1 MLGQHCRLVQ
11 IVHCSLKCHALLPFE
26 LLLLQLQPCF
36 YKEPPQQPVGCK
48 GARMEAFCSPLSTQL
63 YVRIAQVGEASR
75 LQAACSR
82 CGTSTAPS
90 VLEAPTRIG
99 HRRARA
105 ADTSLQTNHARASPR
120 GAPLTTVSWLWHGA
134 RAADTSLQPN
144 HAPHRAVGRRRLQP
158 LAGCA
163 AARRRR
169 ACWTPTML
177 PRELEF

>member
-99 HRRARA
+99 HRRARGGYFA
-105 ADTSLQTNHARASPR
+105 AEEPRASPR
-120 GAPLTTVSWLWHGA
+120 GAPPYN
-134 RAADTSLQPN
+134 R
-144 HAPHRAVGRRRLQP
+144 
-158 LAGCA
+158 
-163 AARRRR
+163 
-169 ACWTPTML
+169 
-177 PRELEF
+177 